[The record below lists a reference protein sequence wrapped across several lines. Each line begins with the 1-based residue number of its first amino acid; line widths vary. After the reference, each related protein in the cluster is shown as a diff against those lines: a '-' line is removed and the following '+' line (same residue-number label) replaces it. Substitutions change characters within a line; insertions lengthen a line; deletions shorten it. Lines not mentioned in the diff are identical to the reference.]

1 MKPGAAQLTFGVV
14 AGLFSGLLIWASSY
28 QVDQVVRADAKVVP
42 VKDVVKVQNRFPGAV
57 QETLVNLGGRVKQG
71 DVLFRIDPEETEI
84 DVAQTRLALLT
95 QATAAARLNAQ
106 INVSDPIYPPGVPA
120 DIIATQNSVLASR
133 RSELASRAR
142 LVESKID
149 SLNHEISET
158 QAMSTAASR
167 QAKLAREEVAL
178 LDPLVKMGAEPKLRL
193 IEANRAL
200 NDLLERIE
208 VGELRVKR
216 LQSDLETQRRTLK
229 QESERFILE
238 AREELAE
245 VQAELSRLRGEL
257 ERAGDRRAKSEVTSP
272 IDGVVTAIPFGVVGQ
287 IAESGTVLAEI
298 VPSDT
303 PYKVQAQIKPMDVSN
318 VRIGQDARLSL
329 VTYDF
334 ADYGHIDVKVSEV
347 AQNLTEPAEG
357 EPYYSAELSITSS
370 VFSKSG
376 EVVVLMPGLIGQ
388 IDILGEPI
396 TILDYVTKPITRVGS
411 RALTEQ

>member
-1 MKPGAAQLTFGVV
+1 MKPGAAQITFGVI

-57 QETLVNLGGRVKQG
+57 QDTLVNLGDRVKQG

-84 DVAQTRLALLT
+84 DVTQTRLAFLT
-95 QATAAARLNAQ
+95 QATTAARLTAQ
-106 INVSDPIYPPGVPA
+106 INVSDPVYPPGAPA
-120 DIIATQNSVLASR
+120 DIIATQNSVLASK

-149 SLNHEISET
+149 ALNHEISET
-158 QAMSTAASR
+158 QAMSIAASR

-178 LDPLVKMGAEPKLRL
+178 LDPLVGMGAEPKLRL

-245 VQAELSRLRGEL
+245 VQAELNRLRGEL

-357 EPYYSAELSITSS
+357 EPYYSAELSITRS

-376 EVVVLMPGLIGQ
+376 EAVVLMPGLIGQ